1 MARISDDEAAAIEAA
16 NPPRTIDLDAGR
28 RAFFKA
34 SGLAVAA
41 ASVVGAGVLTGSPAE
56 AQTAGPT
63 DVQILNFALNL
74 EYLEAQFYCI
84 AVSGQGLTTADTVGV
99 GGSVPGGVSGGRK
112 ATFSDPLVADYANEI
127 ANDEI
132 AHVRFLRRA
141 LGKSAVGQP
150 NLDIG
155 GAFTTAAVAA
165 GVIQQGQTFDPY
177 ADDVSFLLGSYIF
190 EDVGVTAYHG
200 AAPLLSNKDY
210 LRAAAG
216 ILAVEAYHAG
226 IIRTTLFAKQMAN
239 PSLPIFTAT
248 RLISALRYKLSNPDT
263 GVPDDQG
270 ISPSESTISNG
281 PATFCNLVPTDGD
294 SLAFARIPPQV
305 QNIVYGAQG
314 ATKGLFFPVGM
325 NPGNPS

>member
-1 MARISDDEAAAIEAA
+1 MARISDDEAAAKAAA
-16 NPPRTIDLDAGR
+16 NPPREINLDAGR

-34 SGLAVAA
+34 SGLAM
-41 ASVVGAGVLTGSPAE
+41 ASASMIGIDALAGAPAE
-56 AQTAGPT
+56 AQTAGLT

-74 EYLEAQFYCI
+74 EYLEANFYSI
-84 AVSGQGLTTADTVGV
+84 AVSGQGLTFNDTVGV
-99 GGSVPGGVSGGRK
+99 GGSSPGGVIGGRK
-112 ATFSDPLVADYANEI
+112 ATFTDPLVADYANEI

-141 LGKSAVGQP
+141 LGSSAVGQP
-150 NLDIG
+150 NIDIG

-200 AAPLLSNKDY
+200 AAPLISNKDY

-216 ILAVEAYHAG
+216 ILSVEAYHAG

-248 RLISALRYKLSNPDT
+248 RLISALRYKLSNPGT
-263 GVPDDQG
+263 GVADDQG
-270 ISPSESTISNG
+270 IAASESTISNG
-281 PATFCNLVPTDGD
+281 PATFSNLVPTDGD
-294 SLAFARIPPQV
+294 SLAFARLPSQV
-305 QNIVYGAQG
+305 SNIVYGAQG
-314 ATKGLFFPVGM
+314 ATKGLFFPVGL